1 MNGGYRAGN
10 SGSVGGSD
18 RGHRRSDASRLAW
31 RNKNGSGCCDGGSIR
46 GALRSQ
52 LLGGVCQST
61 DITAFSESLS
71 KGACVALCT
80 LRRCSLLCGNRL
92 CLDGLLREVLRD
104 GRVGRGEEDEGRE
117 HAGRWKEGA
126 AQVHRNN

>member
-1 MNGGYRAGN
+1 MNGAHRAGDI
-10 SGSVGGSD
+10 GSEGGSD
-18 RGHRRSDASRLAW
+18 RGHCRSDDIHLGP
-31 RNKNGSGCCDGGSIR
+31 RNKNGSGCCDGVSIR

-71 KGACVALCT
+71 KGACVTLSA
-80 LRRCSLLCGNRL
+80 LRRCALLCGNCL
-92 CLDGLLREVLRD
+92 CLDSLLREVLRD